1 MLVNCDQERAVK
13 YVRSNI
19 NSFSSSGDTFQLSLL
34 NLLRKMCKSYP
45 SEKVRKKINFFF

>member
-13 YVRSNI
+13 YVRENI
-19 NSFSSSGDTFQLSLL
+19 NNVSTTGDTFQLSLL

-45 SEKVRKKINFFF
+45 NEKVSIFIV